1 MFGNGVTAS
10 GSTGKNGSKTAGA
23 TVEGEVRR
31 ELSSASSEDSTVVH
45 STTCTPRGSIEDG
58 TLVLGTG
65 LWQWVITTEDYSVS
79 AFTPHTVCRTGEDAY
94 KAPKCVFW
102 DCINH
107 DCTKCKGD
115 EEPEAE

>member
-1 MFGNGVTAS
+1 MGVGASVS
-10 GSTGKNGSKTAGA
+10 GSIGKNGSKTSGA
-23 TVEGEVRR
+23 TVEGEVLK
-31 ELSSASSEDSTVVH
+31 ELSSTSSEDSTVVH
-45 STTCTPRGSIEDG
+45 KTTCNPSGTNEDG
-58 TLVLGTG
+58 LPVLGSG